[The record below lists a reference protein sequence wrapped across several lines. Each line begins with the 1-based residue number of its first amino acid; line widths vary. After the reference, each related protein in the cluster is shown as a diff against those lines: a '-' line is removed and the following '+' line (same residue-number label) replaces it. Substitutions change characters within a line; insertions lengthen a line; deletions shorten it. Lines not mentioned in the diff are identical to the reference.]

1 MDLGCST
8 VEPLALD
15 AFNQWTTAIEEIW
28 EKHGHIHE
36 RATLQYSKLIAEH
49 GLSNMQEY
57 FEENLEN
64 AVRKTAPP
72 GFVSP
77 NRIIGGNGRRGGAV
91 KDQPFEDEGAGKG
104 RGKQKQ
110 GGEDGEIDRAGG
122 NWPHSS
128 IAGIERFDDQVEGKS
143 VGTNLKREEDDDDH
157 VTEKHVEV
165 TEEDARVVVE
175 GASPQHSNPMIRHHG
190 VIWKG
195 KDIFDEIEDKV
206 QSARMQQQKDRDAA
220 VMQNDLLQRV
230 KAKEAELR
238 LQREKVNAV
247 NAVKTKVDKEG
258 YEPPRAR
265 QTRPRGSSM
274 HSRFHGHR
282 RVFSDVFDKGLA
294 SPFVPP
300 QN

>member
-1 MDLGCST
+1 MRQELSFVRYISLNKKVHVCCAVMDLGCST

-77 NRIIGGNGRRGGAV
+77 NRIIGGNGRREGAV

-110 GGEDGEIDRAGG
+110 GGEDGEIDRVDTIDR
-122 NWPHSS
+122 S
-128 IAGIERFDDQVEGKS
+128 I
-143 VGTNLKREEDDDDH
+143 
-157 VTEKHVEV
+157 
-165 TEEDARVVVE
+165 
-175 GASPQHSNPMIRHHG
+175 
-190 VIWKG
+190 
-195 KDIFDEIEDKV
+195 
-206 QSARMQQQKDRDAA
+206 
-220 VMQNDLLQRV
+220 
-230 KAKEAELR
+230 LR
-238 LQREKVNAV
+238 QFFL
-247 NAVKTKVDKEG
+247 
-258 YEPPRAR
+258 
-265 QTRPRGSSM
+265 
-274 HSRFHGHR
+274 FW
-282 RVFSDVFDKGLA
+282 
-294 SPFVPP
+294 
-300 QN
+300 